1 MHHITT
7 PEQMIEFWVTL
18 AKEHKILLLHWELG
32 AGKTLLT
39 KGFAQG
45 LWLNPNA
52 VQSPTY
58 AYLNI
63 YESNFNHQGNQW
75 NAVSLDDWIMP
86 TIWETASI
94 NEVKWLQISKTVG
107 RKLLHIDMYRIKNY
121 NELVEKWIID
131 QINEFEYIVIERP
144 KFIDQLPFKDSTTI
158 HIKKNSENERTIEI
172 SS

>member
-1 MHHITT
+1 MHTITT
-7 PEQMIEFWVTL
+7 PEEMLKYGKEL
-18 AKEHKILLLHWELG
+18 AKSHKILLLHGELW

-45 LWLNPNA
+45 LGLNENA

-58 AYLNI
+58 AYLNV

-107 RKLLHIDMYRIKNY
+107 RKLLHIDMYRIKEY
-121 NELVEKWIID
+121 SELVEKWIID

-144 KFIDQLPFKDSTTI
+144 KFIDKLPFKNPKNI
-158 HIKKNSENERTIEI
+158 HIEKISETERTIEMK
-172 SS
+172 